1 MLSAFMNDSMF
12 TVAQAAGVPVTGAPS
27 ISTPPSGAPAKTT
40 ATTTTPN
47 GGSHAQQPDMSS
59 TLSSFA
65 LPVLMIV
72 VFYFLLIRPQQK
84 REKEKR
90 RQLNAMEKGDRVL
103 TAGGIYG
110 TIVGIKHE
118 ENLAIVKIAD
128 DVKVEVAISTLSGVI
143 SKDKKA

>member
-1 MLSAFMNDSMF
+1 MNEAMF
-12 TVAQAAGVPVTGAPS
+12 TIAQAASVPVTGAPAVS
-27 ISTPPSGAPAKTT
+27 AAAPAKAATT
-40 ATTTTPN
+40 ATTSAPASTANQP
-47 GGSHAQQPDMSS
+47 QPDMSS

-90 RQLNAMEKGDRVL
+90 KQLNAMQKGDRVL

-110 TIVGIKHE
+110 TIVGVKQE

-128 DVKVEVAISTLSGVI
+128 DVKVEVAISTLSGVVTKDQN
-143 SKDKKA
+143 SK